1 MFGGKVPIQRCLIV
15 PQFPDVNESRIK
27 NIFCVEIFFAAILCT
42 TGRNHLRHGRTG
54 ILQIPGRQADCSDN
68 QQHAG
73 LTRWAVMSILRN
85 RPDSSRVTLRC
96 RANEGDHIGNALRP
110 VRTELISPV
119 EWSRSEGSRV
129 GTECVSTVSSRWS
142 RYQ

>member
-73 LTRWAVMSILRN
+73 LTR
-85 RPDSSRVTLRC
+85 
-96 RANEGDHIGNALRP
+96 
-110 VRTELISPV
+110 
-119 EWSRSEGSRV
+119 RSEEHTSELQSLMRISYAV
-129 GTECVSTVSSRWS
+129 FCLKKKKETITLHTSHE
-142 RYQ
+142 

>member
-1 MFGGKVPIQRCLIV
+1 MIRRPPRSTRTDTL
-15 PQFPDVNESRIK
+15 FPYTTLFRS
-27 NIFCVEIFFAAILCT
+27 EIFFAAILCT

-73 LTRWAVMSILRN
+73 LTRWAVMSIIRN

-96 RANEGDHIGNALRP
+96 RANEGNHIGNALRP
-110 VRTELISPV
+110 VRTELISQV
-119 EWSRSEGSRV
+119 EWSQRILYVGSEDFGRLAILN
-129 GTECVSTVSSRWS
+129 GE
-142 RYQ
+142 